1 MRHGR
6 WIAVLLAVLLCLGG
20 CGAVGSET
28 QNTEMEPVEEYLDTE
43 SPGAAP
49 GSGAPYQ
56 APDFLDSVFHEDRAQ
71 GSGEVKLDISS
82 VSDGY
87 VAVSAASNARLK
99 FQVLKDENTY
109 NYDISSDGTP
119 SIFPLQ
125 CGNGEYMFRVMENI
139 TESKYAEIY
148 SESCRVELKDEF
160 QPFLRPSDYVS
171 YSQQS
176 ECVRKASE
184 LAANATD
191 AIGVVSEIYSFICS
205 NVDYDKA
212 KALTVESGYLPQPDE
227 TMRTGKGICFDYA
240 SLAAAMMRSQGIPA
254 KVIFGYVSPDDLY
267 HAWNMFY
274 TEQTGWVTV
283 DYEVKAGDWNR
294 LDLTFSA
301 GGADGTF
308 VGDGSNYSDLYFY

>member
-1 MRHGR
+1 MRHRR
-6 WIAVLLAVLLCLGG
+6 WMAVLLAVLLCLGG
-20 CGAVGSET
+20 CGAETADPHTSE
-28 QNTEMEPVEEYLDTE
+28 PLEEYLDTQ
-43 SPGAAP
+43 SPAAP
-49 GSGAPYQ
+49 PASGTPYQ
-56 APDFLDSVFHEDRAQ
+56 APAFLDSAYHADQAR
-71 GSGEVKLDISS
+71 GDSGVKLDLSA

-87 VAVSAASNARLK
+87 VGVSATSDARLK
-99 FQVLKDENTY
+99 FQVRKGEDTY
-109 NYDISSDGTP
+109 NYDIASDGTP
-119 SIFPLQ
+119 SILPLQ
-125 CGNGEYMFRVMENI
+125 CGNGEYLFRVMENI
-139 TESKYAEIY
+139 TESKYAELY
-148 SESCRVELKDEF
+148 SESCQVELRDPF

-184 LAANATD
+184 LAANASD
-191 AIGVVSEIYSFICS
+191 AVGVVSEIYSFICS
-205 NVDYDKA
+205 GVDYDKE
-212 KALTVESGYLPQPDE
+212 KALTVQSDYLPNPDE

-274 TEQTGWVTV
+274 TEETGWVTV

-308 VGDGSNYSDLYFY
+308 VGDGNNYSDVRCF